1 MIYPPRRAKQPT
13 NYYKTECLDCELIIS
28 VKWERAYIGIMPTHS
43 HTKQNICTF
52 CNGTH
57 IRTLKINEKE
67 YIDINKHWDLAD
79 SADKENEELNDWS
92 SWILRDE

>member
-1 MIYPPRRAKQPT
+1 
-13 NYYKTECLDCELIIS
+13 
-28 VKWERAYIGIMPTHS
+28 
-43 HTKQNICTF
+43 
-52 CNGTH
+52 
-57 IRTLKINEKE
+57 LKINEKE